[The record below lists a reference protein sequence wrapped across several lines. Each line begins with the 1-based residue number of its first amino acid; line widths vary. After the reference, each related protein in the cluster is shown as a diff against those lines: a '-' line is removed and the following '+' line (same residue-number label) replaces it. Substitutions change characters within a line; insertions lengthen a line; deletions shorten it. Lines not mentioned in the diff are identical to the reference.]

1 MKTGKEKTKEQME
14 FIMSNTEYKVELKWP
29 SDCEVEV
36 THIHRDSGDIVAKQ
50 RYGVIPGKWYNWY
63 IVR

>member
-1 MKTGKEKTKEQME
+1 ME